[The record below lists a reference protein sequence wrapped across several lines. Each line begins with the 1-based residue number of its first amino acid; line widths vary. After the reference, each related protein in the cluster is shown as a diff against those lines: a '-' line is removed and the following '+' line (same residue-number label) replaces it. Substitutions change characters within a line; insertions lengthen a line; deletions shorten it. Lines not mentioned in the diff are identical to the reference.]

1 MSSTKQQEMKSFI
14 KIFAIILFFSSCSSN
29 VETIYKSET
38 VLSFDPALKKLNAE
52 SVDKSIVFF
61 TNGFDKDSVE
71 IRNGNTMLYKNTIE
85 TIAHLGI
92 AKLQVVSNLEQ
103 VEISIPG
110 RRKKYLILKTEDL
123 RKFKY
128 VYISKDD
135 YKSKKD
141 YLVEFTNKAKAF
153 L

>member
-1 MSSTKQQEMKSFI
+1 MKNCI
-14 KIFAIILFFSSCSSN
+14 KIFAIILIISGCSSS

-38 VLSFDPALKKLNAE
+38 VFSFDPAIKKLNAE
-52 SVDKSIVFF
+52 SLDKSIVFF
-61 TNGFDKDSVE
+61 TNCFAKDSVE
-71 IRNGNTMLYKNTIE
+71 IRNGNTMLYKNSLE
-85 TIAHLGI
+85 TIAQIGL
-92 AKLQVVSNLEQ
+92 AKLQVVSNLEN

-110 RRKKYLILKTEDL
+110 RTKKRLILKAKDL
-123 RKFKY
+123 KKYKY